1 MLTLG
6 NQVGRQNATFLY
18 PVYTVERSHLLA
30 IFLFSHKWENAVYAL
45 AVLRFNEA
53 KLAQLRAEEID
64 PAFSRRTGRI
74 DTGKQLTLEAA
85 KEKLIKVDSPLKLV
99 MLGQFW
105 PIGSERIKLFRRLAD
120 TPLI

>member
-1 MLTLG
+1 M
-6 NQVGRQNATFLY
+6 
-18 PVYTVERSHLLA
+18 
-30 IFLFSHKWENAVYAL
+30 
-45 AVLRFNEA
+45 LRFNEA

-85 KEKLIKVDSPLKLV
+85 KEKLIKVDSPLKLE